1 MIQFEIIRWKNFLS
15 TGNVFTEV
23 PLNKNSNTLII
34 GDNGAGKSTI
44 LDALTFGLFGRPFRS
59 VNKAQL
65 INSINQGGTVVEI
78 EFSIGSKKYIVKR
91 GIKKNFFQIYLD
103 GSLLNQDASVR
114 DYQEFLEKT
123 VLKLNYKS
131 FTQIVLLGSSSFI
144 PFMQLKTSERR
155 AIIEDLLDIE
165 IFSVMNQLLKGK
177 VSVNKDTTGT
187 VDISLGLAKGEE
199 KSTKHLIEK
208 LRENKTS
215 QIQKNKKDIK
225 EHEDFLEDYKNKNT
239 GINQEIEKIKQS
251 ITDESKVKEEIKSLL
266 NYKNDIEKGILQS
279 EEDIEF
285 YEKNKECNVCRQ
297 DIPDKFREKMI
308 EHFHGKMHQLSGG
321 VIKLGEKLSEAE
333 HRTGTIDKVLREI
346 QNFKNDIIKNQNSI
360 QVCTQYINK
369 VSNQN
374 DEISQM
380 IDDIDTKKIELET
393 IKETIETYTEQ
404 REELSK
410 EKHLYELATT
420 LLKDTGIKTRII
432 KQYLPIINKMINKY
446 LSAMDFYI
454 TFELDENFNESI
466 KSRHRDEFT
475 YASFSEGEKMRID
488 LALLFTW
495 RAVAKLKNSVNTNLL
510 VLDEVFDSSLDAS
523 GTDEFLKILY
533 DLTHGT
539 SSNIN
544 VFVISHKGE
553 VLYDKFEKTIKFQK
567 QKNFSTLAA

>member
-23 PLNKNSNTLII
+23 ALNKNSNTLII

-187 VDISLGLAKGEE
+187 VDISLGLARGEE

-225 EHEDFLEDYKNKNT
+225 EHEDYLEDYKNKNT
-239 GINQEIEKIKQS
+239 GINQEIEKIQQS

-297 DIPDKFREKMI
+297 DIPDEFREKMI

-333 HRTGTIDKVLREI
+333 HRTGTIDKVLQEI

-380 IDDIDTKKIELET
+380 IDDIDIKKIELET
-393 IKETIETYTEQ
+393 IKKTIGTYTEQ

>member
-23 PLNKNSNTLII
+23 ALNKNSNTLII

-208 LRENKTS
+208 LKENKTS

-225 EHEDFLEDYKNKNT
+225 EHEDYLEDYKNKNT
-239 GINQEIEKIKQS
+239 GINQEIEKIQQS
-251 ITDESKVKEEIKSLL
+251 ITDESKVKEEIKTLL

-297 DIPDKFREKMI
+297 DIPDEFREKMI

-321 VIKLGEKLSEAE
+321 VVKLGEKLSEAE
-333 HRTGTIDKVLREI
+333 HRTGTIDKVLQEI

-380 IDDIDTKKIELET
+380 IDDIDIKKIELET
-393 IKETIETYTEQ
+393 IKKTIGTYTEQ

>member
-1 MIQFEIIRWKNFLS
+1 MITFEIIRWKNFLS
-15 TGNVFTEV
+15 TGNAFTEV
-23 PLNKNSNTLII
+23 ELNKNSNTLII

-103 GSLLNQDASVR
+103 GSLLNQDASIR

-165 IFSVMNQLLKGK
+165 IFSVMNQILKSK
-177 VSVNKDTTGT
+177 VGVNKDNTGT
-187 VDISLGLAKGEE
+187 IDVSLGLAKGEE
-199 KSTKHLIEK
+199 KSTSVLIQK
-208 LRENKTS
+208 LKENKTS
-215 QIQKNKKDIK
+215 QIKKNKKDIK
-225 EHEDFLEDYKNKNT
+225 EHEDYLEDYKNKNIK
-239 GINQEIEKIKQS
+239 INQEIDEVKES
-251 ITDESKVKEEIKSLL
+251 IADESKVREEVKSLKI
-266 NYKNDIEKGILQS
+266 YKDDIEKGILQS
-279 EEDIEF
+279 ENDIEF
-285 YEKNKECNVCRQ
+285 YEENKECNVCRQ
-297 DIPDKFREKMI
+297 NIPDEFREQMI
-308 EHFHGKMHQLSGG
+308 KHFHGKMHQLSGG
-321 VIKLGEKLSEAE
+321 IVKLSEKLSAAE
-333 HRTGTIDKVLREI
+333 HRTSTIDNILKKI
-346 QNFKNDIIKNQNSI
+346 QSLENDIIKNQNSI

-380 IDDIDTKKIELET
+380 IDDIDVKKLELEG
-393 IKETIETYTEQ
+393 IKEDIKNYTEK
-404 REELSK
+404 REKLSK
-410 EKHLYELATT
+410 EKHLYELATA

-432 KQYLPIINKMINKY
+432 KQYLPIINKLINKY

-454 TFELDENFNESI
+454 TFELDEGFNETI

-539 SSNIN
+539 SANIN

>member
-1 MIQFEIIRWKNFLS
+1 MINFEIIRWKNFLS

-23 PLNKNSNTLII
+23 ALNKNSNTLII

-78 EFSIGSKKYIVKR
+78 EFSIGNKKYIVKR
-91 GIKKNFFQIYLD
+91 GIKKNFFQIYLN

-177 VSVNKDTTGT
+177 VSVNKETTGT
-187 VDISLGLAKGEE
+187 VDISLGLARGEE

-225 EHEDFLEDYKNKNT
+225 KHEDFLEDYKNKNT

-297 DIPDKFREKMI
+297 DIPDEFREKMI

-321 VIKLGEKLSEAE
+321 IVKLGEKLSEAE
-333 HRTGTIDKVLREI
+333 HRTGTIDKVLQEI

-454 TFELDENFNESI
+454 TFELDENFNETI